1 MAKHYSEAVVAQLDV
16 SVEEVELGL
25 STALPADDAVLRVP

>member
-25 STALPADDAVLRVP
+25 SIALPADDAVLRVP